1 MRCPSSG
8 TVSPGAISAALVLV
22 PNAMMLRA
30 HNRGGTK
37 KIVDFVLSSRIGAG
51 GLVVVPFIALAMEK
65 VWYDTALSI
74 QGVDPTAAR
83 PDRKDESFPA
93 GGHTFPSF
101 SLLPVKNL
109 LGSWG
114 SVPLDRDSAGN

>member
-1 MRCPSSG
+1 
-8 TVSPGAISAALVLV
+8 
-22 PNAMMLRA
+22 MMLRA

-37 KIVDFVLSSRIGAG
+37 KLVDFMLSTRLGAG
-51 GLVVVPFIALAMEK
+51 GLFFVPFIGLAVEK

-83 PDRKDESFPA
+83 PDRKDEGFPA
-93 GGHTFPSF
+93 GGHGFPSF

-109 LGSWG
+109 MGSWG
-114 SVPLDRDSAGN
+114 SVPLEARESANDS